1 MTIGA
6 ELQAEILRRYHTD
19 RWRVGTIARQL
30 HVHHSTVTRVLGVGS
45 IPAVSKAVPSRV
57 NGIDPY
63 LPYVLE
69 TLAKYPTLTAS
80 RLYVMVRALG
90 YRGGPSRFRQIVA
103 RHRPRP
109 PAEAFL
115 RLRTLPGEQ
124 GQVDWASFGH
134 WEIGRASRPLMAFMM
149 VLSYSRRIFLHFFLN
164 ARMDSFLRGHT
175 QAFSAWGGVPRVILS
190 DNLKS
195 AVLERR
201 GDAIRFHPDYLHFA
215 AHHGFEPRPVAI
227 ARGNEK
233 GRVERAIRY
242 VRSAFFAAREFRD
255 IADLNAQAL
264 QWCEHQAAERPWPQD
279 PRVRVNQAFVD
290 ERPYL
295 LRLPE
300 QPYPLGD
307 RQIVAIGKTPYAR
320 FDWNDY
326 SLPHTHV
333 RRSVTVLASD
343 ARVRIL
349 DAGAVLAD
357 HVRSYDKGQQIE
369 DPAHIAALVAYKK
382 RAHRHQATDRLA
394 HAVPASADLLTQ
406 AAMRGHNLGSIVAA
420 LGRLLDQYGPTAL
433 QAAIL
438 VALSR
443 DVPHPNAVHLALE
456 QAREETHRPPPVA
469 VSLSAQ
475 VRARDVS
482 VRTHAL
488 STYDALRPEP
498 DESSEENES

>member
-6 ELQAEILRRYHTD
+6 ELQAEILRRYQTD
-19 RWRVGTIARQL
+19 HWTVGTIARQL
-30 HVHHSTVTRVLGVGS
+30 HVHHGTVTRVLAAGS
-45 IPAVSKAVPSRV
+45 IPVVPRAAVPRAS
-57 NGIDPY
+57 GIDPY

-90 YRGGPSRFRQIVA
+90 YPGGPGRFRQIVA

-109 PAEAFL
+109 AAEAFL
-115 RLRTLPGEQ
+115 RLRTLAGEQ

-134 WEIGRASRPLMAFMM
+134 CVIGRASRPLMAFMM

-164 ARMDSFLRGHT
+164 ARMDCFLRGHT
-175 QAFSAWGGVPRVILS
+175 QAFAAWGGIPRVILS

-215 AHHGFEPRPVAI
+215 AHHGFEPRPVAV

-255 IADLNAQAL
+255 IADLNEQAR
-264 QWCEHQAAERPWPQD
+264 QWCERQASDRPWPQD
-279 PRVRVNQAFVD
+279 VRLKVKEAFES
-290 ERPYL
+290 ERQYL
-295 LRLPE
+295 LALPAQE
-300 QPYPLGD
+300 YPLGD

-320 FDWNDY
+320 YDGNDY

-343 ARVRIL
+343 QRVRIV
-349 DAGAVLAD
+349 DGEKVLAD
-357 HVRSYDKGQQIE
+357 HLRSYDKGLQIE
-369 DPAHIAALVAYKK
+369 DPAHVAALVAFKK

-394 HAVPASADLLTQ
+394 HAAPASGELLAR
-406 AAMRGHNLGSIVAA
+406 AATRGNHLGSIVSS
-420 LGRLLDQYGPTAL
+420 LSRLLERYGAESL

-443 DVPHPNAVHLALE
+443 DVPHPNAVRLALE
-456 QAREETHRPPPVA
+456 QAREQTNRPPPLA
-469 VSLSAQ
+469 VYLSAQ

-482 VRTHAL
+482 VRTHCL
-488 STYDALRPEP
+488 STYDALCPVIDEP
-498 DESSEENES
+498 SEKSEP